1 MATVPKRPLGV
12 TLTSTDVPDHDAW
25 LAALRAA
32 IDDALAAGEDAT
44 RRLSERVLSRA
55 EARRKLQEA
64 ESRIAALFEIER
76 RDQVAEGSV
85 SAEQ

>member
-12 TLTSTDVPDHDAW
+12 TLTSTDVPDHVAW
-25 LAALRAA
+25 LSALRAA

-55 EARRKLQEA
+55 EARRKLREA
-64 ESRIAALFEIER
+64 EVRIAALFESER
-76 RDQVAEGSV
+76 RGWAAEG
-85 SAEQ
+85 

>member
-1 MATVPKRPLGV
+1 MVTVPKRPLGV
-12 TLTSTDVPDHDAW
+12 ISASTDVLDHDAW

-64 ESRIAALFEIER
+64 EARIEALFTSAAHPAVGLR
-76 RDQVAEGSV
+76 RSR
-85 SAEQ
+85 